1 MQWLDSTMSKQN
13 SVNNIFASLQ
23 SIKSLQLLD
32 QIFLKDTLFH
42 GNNMFMV
49 QSLCKTTSSYCW
61 TWKLPYINTI
71 LTHLAYY
78 QVV

>member
-49 QSLCKTTSSYCW
+49 QSLCKTTSSYC
-61 TWKLPYINTI
+61 
-71 LTHLAYY
+71 
-78 QVV
+78 